1 MQPLPGFRDF
11 YPPDCAFR
19 NLIFS
24 RWRES
29 CRRFNFVEY
38 DGPLLEPIEL
48 YQKKS
53 GDEIFG
59 QIYHFID
66 KGSRA
71 VALRP
76 EMTPTLARMIEAHF
90 KEYRKPIKWFSI
102 PQLFRYERAQ
112 RGRLREHYQLNCD
125 IVGEAGLEADIELIN
140 LAIDILLSFDLG
152 KEDFVVRISDRH
164 FWTEFLR
171 KKGISEDN
179 WYAFFQ
185 AIDKIER
192 EPKEEIEKRLGALAK
207 EVFEILENPPCWERF
222 DIILEGLH
230 NRGLG
235 EFVRIDLG
243 IVRGLAYY
251 TGVVYEVFDRLG
263 KFRAIAGGG
272 RYDDLLKQIGGEDIA
287 ASGFGMG
294 DVVLGEILREKQI
307 IQPSF
312 PRLDVYVVFPE
323 GEKIPKGLLL
333 IEKLR
338 RSGFSVDFSFYPSK
352 LKKQLAIAQSLNAR
366 FALFVSESIEEGVVE
381 IKNMDERTQ
390 FSLPVDKLIEWLNQR
405 AT

>member
-11 YPPDCAFR
+11 YPSDCTFR
-19 NLIFS
+19 NFIFS
-24 RWRES
+24 RWREI

-38 DGPLLEPIEL
+38 DGPLLETIEL

-53 GDEIFG
+53 GDEILS

-66 KGSRA
+66 KGNRH

-76 EMTPTLARMIEAHF
+76 EMTPTLARMVEAHF
-90 KEYRKPIKWFSI
+90 KEYKKPIKWFSI

-112 RGRLREHYQLNCD
+112 KGRLREHYQLNCD
-125 IVGEAGLEADIELIN
+125 IVGEADLEADIELIN

-152 KEDFVVRISDRH
+152 KDDFVVRVSDRL
-164 FWTEFLR
+164 FWTEFL
-171 KKGISEDN
+171 KKKAIPRDD

-192 EPKEEIEKRLGALAK
+192 EPRVEIERRLGDLAK
-207 EVFEILENPPCWERF
+207 EVFAILESPPCWERF
-222 DIILEGLH
+222 EILLEGLRH
-230 NRGLG
+230 RGLADY
-235 EFVRIDLG
+235 VCIDLG

-251 TGVVYEVFDRLG
+251 TGIVYEIFDRAG
-263 KFRAIAGGG
+263 EFRAIAGGG
-272 RYDDLLKQIGGEDIA
+272 RYDDLLRQIGGEDIPA
-287 ASGFGMG
+287 TGFGMG
-294 DVVLGEILREKQI
+294 DVVLGEIIRKKNV

-323 GEKIPKGLLL
+323 GKKNPQGLFL
-333 IEKLR
+333 IEQLR
-338 RSGFSVDFSFYPSK
+338 RQGFSVDFSFCPSK
-352 LKKQLAIAQSLNAR
+352 LKKQLATAQSLNAR
-366 FALFVSESIEEGVVE
+366 FALIVSDKIEEGIVE

-390 FSLPVDKLIEWLNQR
+390 LTLPVEQLAGWLKER
-405 AT
+405 S